1 MPEGAITI
9 MVATAEWVNQV
20 GHFIVPYFPYWYG
33 NKWLQQIADM
43 VDRKYGVPVGISPMD
58 ELKGKTRRLRDLP
71 FWTFFSTVCSS
82 NG

>member
-33 NKWLQQIADM
+33 NKWL
-43 VDRKYGVPVGISPMD
+43 
-58 ELKGKTRRLRDLP
+58 
-71 FWTFFSTVCSS
+71 
-82 NG
+82 